1 MAKSAYFDKRR
12 ERNKQKLEVLLLRK
26 DFQAD
31 ITELRKLL
39 KIPEGGF
46 TDENAYTMWEIN
58 LELETQ
64 KYFSENSP
72 SMIQRLQ
79 ELKEKG
85 QMAEYEQERLM
96 FNQKAPRNFINY
108 CIWQLIHKYKL
119 STQWR
124 SSLKNYVIFNDIEN
138 FWVPAS
144 NISMNI
150 KWDKKTGHRELSLI
164 IYANTTLEDV
174 KAIWPQVMK
183 QQEQLQDKDKDKSQP
198 IPNLKLDKRVFE
210 LWKSGTRPYEKIA
223 EKIREEF
230 NQSDFIYTDVSNAL
244 KRYKKRFG

>member
-1 MAKSAYFDKRR
+1 MKSDYFDKRR
-12 ERNKQKLEVLLLRK
+12 ERNKQKLEVLLSRK
-26 DFQAD
+26 DFQKD

-39 KIPEGGF
+39 KIPEEGF

-64 KYFSENSP
+64 KYFKENAP
-72 SMIQRLQ
+72 SIMQLQ

-85 QMAEYEQERLM
+85 QMAEFEREQLV
-96 FNQKAPRNFINY
+96 FNQKAPKNFINY
-108 CIWQLIHKYKL
+108 CIWQLTHKYKL

-124 SSLKNYVIFNDIEN
+124 SSLKNYVIFNNVEC

-164 IYANTTLEDV
+164 VYANTTLEDI
-174 KAIWPQVMK
+174 KAIWPKVME
-183 QQEQLQDKDKDKSQP
+183 QQEYLQDKDGDKPQP
-198 IPNLKLDKRVFE
+198 IPNLKRDKRIYE
-210 LWKSGTRPYEKIA
+210 LAEEGMSYEHIA
-223 EKIREEF
+223 SEIKKEF
-230 NQSDFIYTDVSNAL
+230 KVPSSFGYDDVSKAL
-244 KRYKKRFG
+244 NRYRKRIRQ

>member
-1 MAKSAYFDKRR
+1 MKSDYFDKRR
-12 ERNKQKLEVLLLRK
+12 ERNKQKLEVLLSHP

-31 ITELRKLL
+31 IAELRKLL

-72 SMIQRLQ
+72 SMMQRLQ

-85 QMAEYEQERLM
+85 QMAEFEQEQLV
-96 FNQKAPRNFINY
+96 FNQKAPKNFINY
-108 CIWQLIHKYKL
+108 CVWKLIHKYKL
-119 STQWR
+119 SAQWR
-124 SSLKNYVIFNDIEN
+124 SSLKNYVIFNDVGS
-138 FWVPAS
+138 FWIPAS

-183 QQEQLQDKDKDKSQP
+183 QQEQLQDKDGDKPQP
-198 IPNLKLDKRVFE
+198 IPNLKLDKRVHE
-210 LWKSGTRPYEKIA
+210 LWKSGGKTYEQIA
-223 EKIREEF
+223 EVIRDEF
-230 NQSDFIYTDVSNAL
+230 KLPDFIYTDVSNAL